1 MEPSIERRLVLTV
14 AVLCFVATNSVLAD
28 KARVVP
34 ECSEPLPTTG
44 RFSQIDNEP
53 KRPKLV
59 TDFGTVGGTT
69 FLGFDLTCFS
79 SDSSL
84 LLTVGT
90 DNFVRLWDLKT
101 RAEIRSI
108 LLAKNIAEVKN
119 MPLGWRQDIDIS
131 PDRRVISVVG
141 DEKLFLLD
149 SVTGKELKPFLLPS
163 SWKVLSAHFSA
174 VRPSILLTVSE
185 GKQQFL
191 VEQKTSGSNRILM
204 RQYEEFVQ
212 FLNNRYLL
220 VIKKEIKKD
229 RREPAIWDS
238 LTGKEGRSLPL
249 KLDPEAQQ
257 TYELSVDHLAPDK
270 LRQTS
275 VPLRNIVGISP
286 DAKVLYLL
294 TKTGLARITPELGRP
309 PKIILP
315 NPGEH
320 GYWEAAALSP
330 DGSQLAASNFGETAA
345 YGGSVA
351 IIDANSGALLHKA
364 DIGAGYPLDI
374 KFSPDGRFIAA
385 AFRGGTWVL
394 DKNEGWNSREKGR
407 TFDLTETVKVASDS
421 VHLLI
426 NETLWDLSSGR
437 IIGDFDLN
445 PIEEEYRSVTYRPNE
460 EVTETQVNA
469 ASGHLIAIG
478 VEQGDRYGILLYDTN
493 DRKYHRVFP
502 SGLDSPIWI
511 AFSSDSHFLSFRDKS
526 TVFLWDT
533 ANDRLLFSSSCID
546 AAFNFEGDH
555 FVIASEVGATVY
567 SLYPSMQRE
576 AYLAGRAQRVVFLA
590 GKLNVLLVSDQDATI
605 WDWKTGSR
613 VQSLKWRPEDGKSR
627 LISSNGRTLIT
638 TSGSGD
644 CVWDISRAEKK
655 QCFEEKQVL
664 TVSPQGGYV
673 VLKHRQGLQLYDV
686 DRSLVGP
693 IIDLEDT
700 FIDYDTPWAW
710 MKIAFFSQDEWMAV
724 GSGLSVHF
732 VNVKSGRESMQLISQ
747 SESNWITIDP
757 EGRFDTV
764 NLEFPTHLFWM
775 MPDDSFHPLPLEIL
789 MRQYYEPQ
797 LMQHILSGK
806 GLLSIPP
813 MKSLNRLQPEIRIT
827 KITPQANSEE
837 VSVQIEM
844 TDAGSTTRPS
854 DGKILSRSGIYDL
867 RLFRN
872 GQLVAQYPSNESDST
887 TNSVSP
893 SEELVAWRRAH
904 KINTDA
910 RGRYTHIFSNV
921 RLPQRAG
928 MDQVEFTAYAF
939 NEDRVKSATSEPVIY
954 RLPQPRSGTHPRA
967 YLITVGVD
975 VTSAGWRLGFARKGV
990 REVEGLLK
998 EKLGS
1003 QYEVVPVQLISAY
1016 KENSTELVDLGT
1028 KGNLH
1033 TVLNVLSGEN
1043 VAMAD
1048 RQKIPKQEQLRIA
1061 TPDDLVVLY
1070 IASHGYVDPGGKFY
1084 VIPSDIGQ
1092 PLGVSEELLDRCLKS
1107 SEQSPICETGRKL
1120 LQHSISGDELTQWIE
1135 AIDAEQVVL
1144 VLDSCHSGAVSG
1156 PGFKPGPMGDRSF
1169 GQLSYDKGMLVL
1181 AATQEE
1187 QFDVG
1192 NLELGNRSLLTY
1204 ALTQQPLA
1212 GAPFDLRQ
1220 WLSQAEKQVPELYK
1234 RFVGSGRPPTPG
1246 HEQDQQPALFDFSR
1260 KKARLAATP

>member
-1 MEPSIERRLVLTV
+1 
-14 AVLCFVATNSVLAD
+14 
-28 KARVVP
+28 
-34 ECSEPLPTTG
+34 
-44 RFSQIDNEP
+44 
-53 KRPKLV
+53 
-59 TDFGTVGGTT
+59 
-69 FLGFDLTCFS
+69 
-79 SDSSL
+79 
-84 LLTVGT
+84 
-90 DNFVRLWDLKT
+90 
-101 RAEIRSI
+101 
-108 LLAKNIAEVKN
+108 
-119 MPLGWRQDIDIS
+119 
-131 PDRRVISVVG
+131 
-141 DEKLFLLD
+141 
-149 SVTGKELKPFLLPS
+149 
-163 SWKVLSAHFSA
+163 
-174 VRPSILLTVSE
+174 
-185 GKQQFL
+185 
-191 VEQKTSGSNRILM
+191 
-204 RQYEEFVQ
+204 
-212 FLNNRYLL
+212 
-220 VIKKEIKKD
+220 
-229 RREPAIWDS
+229 
-238 LTGKEGRSLPL
+238 
-249 KLDPEAQQ
+249 
-257 TYELSVDHLAPDK
+257 
-270 LRQTS
+270 
-275 VPLRNIVGISP
+275 
-286 DAKVLYLL
+286 
-294 TKTGLARITPELGRP
+294 
-309 PKIILP
+309 
-315 NPGEH
+315 
-320 GYWEAAALSP
+320 
-330 DGSQLAASNFGETAA
+330 
-345 YGGSVA
+345 
-351 IIDANSGALLHKA
+351 
-364 DIGAGYPLDI
+364 
-374 KFSPDGRFIAA
+374 
-385 AFRGGTWVL
+385 
-394 DKNEGWNSREKGR
+394 
-407 TFDLTETVKVASDS
+407 
-421 VHLLI
+421 
-426 NETLWDLSSGR
+426 
-437 IIGDFDLN
+437 
-445 PIEEEYRSVTYRPNE
+445 
-460 EVTETQVNA
+460 
-469 ASGHLIAIG
+469 
-478 VEQGDRYGILLYDTN
+478 
-493 DRKYHRVFP
+493 
-502 SGLDSPIWI
+502 
-511 AFSSDSHFLSFRDKS
+511 
-526 TVFLWDT
+526 
-533 ANDRLLFSSSCID
+533 
-546 AAFNFEGDH
+546 
-555 FVIASEVGATVY
+555 
-567 SLYPSMQRE
+567 
-576 AYLAGRAQRVVFLA
+576 
-590 GKLNVLLVSDQDATI
+590 
-605 WDWKTGSR
+605 
-613 VQSLKWRPEDGKSR
+613 
-627 LISSNGRTLIT
+627 
-638 TSGSGD
+638 
-644 CVWDISRAEKK
+644 
-655 QCFEEKQVL
+655 
-664 TVSPQGGYV
+664 
-673 VLKHRQGLQLYDV
+673 
-686 DRSLVGP
+686 
-693 IIDLEDT
+693 
-700 FIDYDTPWAW
+700 
-710 MKIAFFSQDEWMAV
+710 MAV